1 MTINLSILA
10 LLLLGMFYLGQYI
23 AKKEAQKTIVKL
35 EYELKKLILE
45 NLWLQDRLDY
55 TEDKDWYNDF
65 IDWSNR

>member
-10 LLLLGMFYLGQYI
+10 LLLMGMFYLGRYTC
-23 AKKEAQKTIVKL
+23 KKEYQTTFAKL

>member
-23 AKKEAQKTIVKL
+23 AKKEVQKTIVKL